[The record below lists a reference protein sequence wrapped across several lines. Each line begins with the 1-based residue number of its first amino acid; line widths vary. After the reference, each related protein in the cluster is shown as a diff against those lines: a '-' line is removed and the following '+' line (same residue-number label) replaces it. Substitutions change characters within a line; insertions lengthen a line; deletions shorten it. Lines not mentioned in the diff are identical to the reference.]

1 MQTTLRN
8 RINIRVIMSWVLLLI
23 LSGVFIFSAI
33 TKLVAIEPFEW
44 IFVDMGLP
52 AAFSAFLARF
62 FIGFEL
68 LLGLF
73 LLGHVYLRRF
83 TYPATI
89 AFLVLLTLYLVFVLV
104 HKGNNG
110 DCGCFGDTLPMSP
123 LLGIIKNIGLILLC
137 YVLLVIYPAPPY
149 KYQSAVA
156 TLITIIALT
165 VPFSFVPFT
174 QKKAP
179 INLSLLYKDSTNSPS
194 VELRK
199 GKHIIAFMSLGCPHC
214 RTAAKL
220 FKTFYD
226 QDSTLPLFMVLN
238 GAPGQDADFFRD
250 TKADKVPHVLFNG
263 MNDFL
268 QLAGPYVPAIYWV
281 NNGIKER
288 KISYT
293 KLDAVSIKDWA
304 KR

>member
-1 MQTTLRN
+1 METAQRT
-8 RINIRVIMSWVLLLI
+8 RINAQTIMSWVLLLI

-33 TKLVAIEPFEW
+33 TKLVAIDPFEW
-44 IFVDMGLP
+44 IFVDMGIP
-52 AAFSAFLARF
+52 STIAAFLARF
-62 FIGFEL
+62 FIGFEF

-73 LLGHVYLRRF
+73 LLAHFYLRRF

-89 AFLVLLTLYLVFVLV
+89 AFLVLLTIYLLFVLI

-123 LLGIIKNIGLILLC
+123 LLGIIKNLGLILLC
-137 YVLLVIYPAPPY
+137 YVLRIIYPAKPY
-149 KYQSAVA
+149 KYQPTLATVVA
-156 TLITIIALT
+156 IIALSIPFLF
-165 VPFSFVPFT
+165 VPFS

-179 INLSLLYKDSTNSPS
+179 INLDVLYKDSTNRPS
-194 VELRK
+194 IELRK
-199 GKHIIAFMSLGCPHC
+199 GKHVIAFMSLGCPHC

-226 QDSTLPLFMVLN
+226 KDSTTPVFMVLN
-238 GAPGQDADFFRD
+238 GLPDQSADFFRD
-250 TKADKVPHVLFNG
+250 TKAEKVPHLLFNG

-268 QLAGPYVPAIYWV
+268 RLAGPYVPAIYWV

-293 KLDAVSIKDWA
+293 KLDVISINDWA